1 MLDRRTLFSAAAGVG
16 AAISSFVTGRKAQAA
31 TNKAAT
37 NKSGALDIEIRGA
50 RGRLE
55 RLPTLDAEGRDDFLT
70 GFRVW
75 RGDAVLRAATRRANN
90 IVKAHGKDP
99 KKDLPIDEVKAMFE
113 DDHLVGTEGL
123 MRVYGQRFAH
133 RNFFLSFADDVDTY
147 LGEME
152 AYDNI
157 GPGTLKLNPDMD
169 QPDYTKHEIHMQPGG
184 YVGNAFAGHIY
195 HYGTNAFYLARFRE
209 NYQDEYHTDLANNV
223 SLPEDGKVKRI
234 LDMGCGIGQLSV
246 ALKERFPDAEI
257 WGVEVG
263 GPMVRYGHMRAVDQ
277 GVDVNFVQGL
287 AEATDFPDNYFDIV
301 ASFLLHHE
309 IPEQASRDIFA
320 EAHRVLRPG
329 GLYFPQD
336 IYTGGYG
343 GLEGIMN
350 RKVAGPFS
358 QHQEWKNHRWNNEV
372 WWYEYKQVDFASDMK
387 RVGFAVNKEDGPNW
401 DASSYFYGTKKA

>member
-1 MLDRRTLFSAAAGVG
+1 MLDRRTLFGAAAGVG
-16 AAISSFVTGRKAQAA
+16 TAISSFVTGRKAQAA
-31 TNKAAT
+31 NNKAAI
-37 NKSGALDIEIRGA
+37 NKSGDSDVEIRGA

-99 KKDLPIDEVKAMFE
+99 KKDLPIDEVTAMFE
-113 DDHLVGTEGL
+113 DDHLIGTEGL
-123 MRVYGQRFAH
+123 MRIYGQRFAH
-133 RNFFLSFADDVDTY
+133 LNFFLSFADDVDTY

-152 AYDNI
+152 AYDNV

-184 YVGNAFAGHIY
+184 YVGNAFAGHMY

-209 NYQDEYHTDLANNV
+209 NYQDEYHTNLANNV
-223 SLPEDGKVKRI
+223 FLPKDGKVKRI

-246 ALKERFPDAEI
+246 ALKERFPDAEV

-287 AEATDFPDNYFDIV
+287 AEATDFPDNHFDIV
-301 ASFLLHHE
+301 TSFLLHHE
-309 IPEQASRDIFA
+309 IPEQASRDVFA
-320 EAHRVLRPG
+320 EAQRVLRPG

-343 GLEGIMN
+343 GL
-350 RKVAGPFS
+350 AGPFS
-358 QHQEWKNHRWNNEV
+358 QYQEWKNHRWNNEV

-387 RVGFAVNKEDGPNW
+387 RVGFNVNKEDGPNW
-401 DASSYFYGTKKA
+401 DASSHFCGTKKA

>member
-31 TNKAAT
+31 TNKAVT
-37 NKSGALDIEIRGA
+37 NKSGASDIEIRGA

-113 DDHLVGTEGL
+113 DDHLIGTEGL

-358 QHQEWKNHRWNNEV
+358 QYQEWKNHRWNNEV